1 MLKGR
6 SKETTLEQKSSVNAL
21 GVVNIGGVFV
31 VLLVGLAFA
40 VMVAI
45 GAEFVVP
52 FSFSFQIINFLKWKH
67 HYLIEDI
74 IIWLK
79 TSLFHWNHH
88 YLIENIII
96 WFKTHFTQMMIFSP
110 NNSFWT
116 KEGFIWFESE
126 RTRVRGKRD
135 HKFRAIAEF
144 CVKTR
149 SNK

>member
-52 FSFSFQIINFLKWKH
+52 FSSRSQVDMKKSSNDPLFRSEVNKPRIQLWFARPKWNMDMKIIFL
-67 HYLIEDI
+67 
-74 IIWLK
+74 
-79 TSLFHWNHH
+79 
-88 YLIENIII
+88 
-96 WFKTHFTQMMIFSP
+96 
-110 NNSFWT
+110 
-116 KEGFIWFESE
+116 
-126 RTRVRGKRD
+126 
-135 HKFRAIAEF
+135 A
-144 CVKTR
+144 
-149 SNK
+149 